1 MFFALED
8 HLDADTFEQLDAAAW
23 STGMA
28 RVEPAAGHRSTD
40 VILVI
45 LTNHLDEDAMQRIR
59 SRKHYQSYRFGLR
72 GWSNYRLIAME
83 IPTGREA
90 HNRLG
95 RDLPRLL
102 SNVRQSD

>member
-1 MFFALED
+1 
-8 HLDADTFEQLDAAAW
+8 
-23 STGMA
+23 MA
-28 RVEPAAGHRSTD
+28 QQTILSSDSGSQAAGKINDNFTELYNGQGGGGAVPSG
-40 VILVI
+40 IIAL
-45 LTNHLDEDAMQRIR
+45 NEDAVQRIR
-59 SRKHYQSYRFGLR
+59 TRKHYQSYRFGLR